1 MMYYIIPDSVCR
13 SFIQSTANTMLL
25 AFVVSSLKQ
34 EFKNCDQAKL
44 ISILL
49 SNLNLFESA
58 PLKPAHVLL
67 IMFITNVVFRK
78 KLLLSNNE

>member
-34 EFKNCDQAKL
+34 EFKNCDQAK
-44 ISILL
+44 
-49 SNLNLFESA
+49 
-58 PLKPAHVLL
+58 
-67 IMFITNVVFRK
+67 TD
-78 KLLLSNNE
+78 